1 MQLDYIVIN
10 KHDHKF
16 AVVIVPQTI
25 LSDTSTAQR
34 ACAYFERQYFH
45 IPTVLMA
52 RNKRGIP
59 SSYYGPGN
67 LAVDLLN
74 TPLETTPWRHV
85 RLG

>member
-16 AVVIVPQTI
+16 AVVIVPQPV
-25 LSDTSTAQR
+25 LGNPTAAEQT
-34 ACAYFERQYFH
+34 CAFFERQYFH

-59 SSYYGPGN
+59 SSYYGPGD
-67 LAVDLLN
+67 LAIQVLN
-74 TPLETTPWRHV
+74 TPLETASWHQV